1 METGGEQDPE
11 NAVGDGGDSIGPY
24 QIQYGYWLD
33 ATEEDPSLKANGR
46 TWQNTKGAGSQQYS
60 EKVMQAY
67 MNRYATK
74 RRLNGR
80 KPTDEDIARIHNGGP
95 NGYSKP
101 TTVAYW
107 NKVKKNL
114 IAKKNE
120 L

>member
-1 METGGEQDPE
+1 MAPIY
-11 NAVGDGGDSIGPY
+11 VLCISINTLNLIIY
-24 QIQYGYWLD
+24 K
-33 ATEEDPSLKANGR
+33 ESLLITASDLV
-46 TWQNTKGAGSQQYS
+46 T
-60 EKVMQAY
+60 QAY

-95 NGYSKP
+95 NGYRKP
-101 TTVAYW
+101 ETEAYW

-114 IAKKNE
+114 TGKKKE